1 MNIISNVYVL
11 GYTCCTCMM
20 YKPTAKQT
28 VAFWSLFKGFRFFG
42 PVFKAAYKYLN
53 KESDTLWTDSTMASF
68 SNRS

>member
-1 MNIISNVYVL
+1 
-11 GYTCCTCMM
+11 MM